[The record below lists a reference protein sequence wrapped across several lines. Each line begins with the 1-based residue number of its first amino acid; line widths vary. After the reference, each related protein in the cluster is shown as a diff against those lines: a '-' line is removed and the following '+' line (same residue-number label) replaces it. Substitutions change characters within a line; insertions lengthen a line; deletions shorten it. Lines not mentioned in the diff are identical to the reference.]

1 MAAMIGLI
9 AFFLAGAAAAAGPP
23 STATAPATAG
33 LSLEQR
39 LECLAELFGPAV
51 HLGPISVGSARIPV
65 SAAFSFDSP
74 DELQSF
80 AVVQNDWAVRDG
92 ALHGSGLG
100 VSRIVSLLPLL
111 SASCQVRGRLRSSH
125 TFELSMLDP
134 LADRSAGTRA
144 VARLHFGRMEHYATT
159 DWMELSSKERS
170 LDRLYECRFPARMQ
184 EASLQLADREL
195 KSKLS
200 VDQGWKTMRGRVL
213 PADLSPV
220 VCVSM
225 AGMVNNRVEIDEV
238 HLTGSIDLDSD
249 QVTVLTGLGQAFW
262 GDGREV
268 TVYYRARGH
277 CRRLLLNGKAVAEQ
291 EATPGIWWPTDGPL
305 HRTVLRL
312 AHGDVLV
319 FKLAGVD
326 DEGALHAVGVDQA
339 TGRVVFATHPL
350 TFAIAWG
357 IPDEDWRRSF
367 ERNWDNRPHISVA
380 QDEQTVRR
388 FRAALGRDFPGL
400 PIVGPYIDND
410 IMYFKTQI
418 R

>member
-1 MAAMIGLI
+1 MLRR
-9 AFFLAGAAAAAGPP
+9 
-23 STATAPATAG
+23 
-33 LSLEQR
+33 QR

-51 HLGPISVGSARIPV
+51 RLGPISAGSARIPV
-65 SAAFSFDSP
+65 SAAFPFDSP

-80 AVVQNDWAVRDG
+80 AVVQNDWEVRDG

-111 SASCQVRGRLRSSH
+111 SDSCQVRGRLRSSH

-134 LADRSAGTRA
+134 LADRFAGTRA

-170 LDRLYECRFPARMQ
+170 LKRLYGFRFPDRMQ

-195 KSKLS
+195 KSRLS

-213 PADLSPV
+213 RADLSPV

-238 HLTGSIDLDSD
+238 YVTGFIDLDSD
-249 QVTVLTGLGQAFW
+249 HVTVLTGLGRAFW
-262 GDGREV
+262 ADRREV

-277 CRRLLLNGKAVAEQ
+277 FRRLLLNGEVVAQQ

-305 HRTVLRL
+305 HHTVLRL

-380 QDEQTVRR
+380 QDERTVRR

-400 PIVGPYIDND
+400 PIVGPYINND
-410 IMYFKTQI
+410 TMYFKMQI